1 LFQRQWLEVLFTA
14 AMNEHN
20 SIVDYVLS
28 QIPRDSGYNS
38 ECLNLIYRLINC
50 EKDEV
55 AFKVFLTMK
64 QAPKDPKLNTSG
76 ASFVR
81 HLVKRNRPVNT
92 IMGFCDEIAS
102 KGINPRIY
110 FICLSISNTNGN
122 ADLTA
127 ALLERIKGQKEE
139 ITPRMFWSLLVKK
152 KIKKINLN
160 NKLIIVR
167 WYFGVAGYARIEGW

>member
-1 LFQRQWLEVLFTA
+1 MFQRQWLEVLFTA
-14 AMNEHN
+14 AVNE
-20 SIVDYVLS
+20 LS

-50 EKDEV
+50 EKDDT

-92 IMGFCDEIAS
+92 IIGFCDEIAT

-122 ADLTA
+122 AELTA

-139 ITPRMFWSLLVKK
+139 ITPRMFWSLLVNNVNVDNKF
-152 KIKKINLN
+152 KI
-160 NKLIIVR
+160 VT
-167 WYFGVAGYARIEGW
+167 